1 MQTLRSLHDVLDL
14 CFREQQ
20 VQTLHPLMCLVDQEP
35 RRPWSPTE
43 PEGKNVKR
51 PRDDSFLPLVI
62 PVSVPVRRLEPSSPG
77 RDEAAPASN
86 WPHRPPNAPDFG
98 PADHKLS
105 VIVTR
110 RRSLRNSL
118 TEDLEVSTFISL
130 VFNFFIPCCH
140 KRLCVI
146 LLGRYQPL
154 DKWKN
159 SGRLIIRC
167 SSTTD

>member
-1 MQTLRSLHDVLDL
+1 MFLICASEKIRYKRCNL
-14 CFREQQ
+14 
-20 VQTLHPLMCLVDQEP
+20 LMCLVDQEP

-62 PVSVPVRRLEPSSPG
+62 PVSVPVRRLETSSPG
-77 RDEAAPASN
+77 PDEAALASN

-98 PADHKLS
+98 RADHKLS

-118 TEDLEVSTFISL
+118 TENLEVGTFISL
-130 VFNFFIPCCH
+130 VFNFFVPRCH
-140 KRLCVI
+140 KRLSVCDSVRKI
-146 LLGRYQPL
+146 LTCRQMEKLWETNY
-154 DKWKN
+154 
-159 SGRLIIRC
+159 
-167 SSTTD
+167 